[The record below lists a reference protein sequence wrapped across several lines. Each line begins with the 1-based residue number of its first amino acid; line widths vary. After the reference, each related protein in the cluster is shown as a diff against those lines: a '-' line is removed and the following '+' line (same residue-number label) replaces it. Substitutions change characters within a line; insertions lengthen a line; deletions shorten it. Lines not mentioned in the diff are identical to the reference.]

1 MQTLLNIPE
10 PLLEEAR
17 RLLGVESQDDAV
29 ILSLQEV
36 IRRKRIEELKSM
48 MGHVQLEIDLE
59 ESRRR
64 S

>member
-10 PLLEEAR
+10 RLLEEAR